1 MFKAVLKKNRDG
13 GKGSKKEPGDI
24 YSHSA
29 QRRGQP
35 EGISQSQEP
44 GSPHPYVQE
53 DVFRLSLA
61 KGVSMSLP
69 SSPLLPRQSYMMP
82 LRASKRSPGPIRKPK
97 YVESPR
103 VPSDAIVSALRKVAD
118 NKESSH
124 NELQAEKQPGSSSSS
139 PATQELMTRL
149 GFLLGEGIPG
159 TARIPMDDKNEKKC
173 SVPSQGISPCS
184 TLTSSTASPSTD
196 SPCSTLNS
204 TASRPPLSRTS
215 PCGTITSPSST
226 LESKDSGIIATITS
240 SSENDDRSGSSLEW
254 SKDGSL
260 RGSGRHGLVP
270 SARADTCSP
279 VAEEDSSS
287 ASATPADT
295 PSRTDHQPGT
305 SAGAGAAATT
315 GPPRPPGHA
324 PEGPVPYPA
333 HSSSSLMMPRPNSVA
348 ATSSTKLEDLSFLDE
363 QRNTPLRTSIRLPWH
378 NTGGRPPQDS
388 KARFAPY
395 KPMDIMLKPLL
406 FEVPSITTDSVF
418 VGRDWL
424 FQQLEDVLKAAEPA
438 ESRGAVVVGSVG
450 YGKTAIISRLVAL
463 SCHGGRMRQIASNS
477 PSASPKSGG
486 EPTAEL
492 PLSQPPQPTPPPSAT
507 NTLRNSSSSCPG
519 TPEIQRRREE
529 AVKRLATKVVAYHY
543 CQADNTYTC
552 LVPEF
557 VHSIA
562 ALLCRAHQLSAYR
575 ELLLKEPHLQ
585 SMLSLRSCVQDPMA
599 AFRRGVLEP
608 LANLRKERKIPEE
621 DHIILID
628 GLNEAEFHKPDYGDT
643 IASFIAKII
652 TKFPSWLK
660 LVVTVRVNLLEI
672 ASLLPF
678 SKISL
683 DDFPDNKE
691 INSDLNAYI
700 QYRINGSKDIMNNI
714 SLNGKADPVVVGKLS
729 SHLISRSQGSYL
741 YLKLT
746 LDLFERGHLV
756 IKSASYKVV
765 PVSLAELYQLQCN
778 MKFMTNSAF
787 ERTLPVLNVAL
798 ASLHPMTDEQL
809 FQAINAGG
817 VRGELP
823 WEDFQQRMELLSC
836 FLIKRRDKTRMFC
849 HPSFREWLVWRADG
863 ESADFLCDPRTGHA
877 LMAFMLSR
885 QDGKLNRQQT
895 MELGHHILKAH
906 IFKGLSKKTGVSSSV
921 LQALWISCS
930 ADGLSA
936 ALASLRNLYT
946 PNVKVSR
953 LLMLGGANVNYRTE
967 VLNNAPVLCV
977 QSHLGHQEM
986 ASLLLEFGASVD
998 VVSENGMS
1006 PLCFSAAAGH
1016 LGLVSLLCKRGA
1028 KVDHVDKSG
1037 QCALVHAALRGHP
1050 EIIQYLLELEWS
1062 PEGQQQDC
1070 GLKNKALQQA
1080 LIAASSMGH
1089 TQVVRGLLA
1098 LNNEYAVQIDGHDTL
1113 WGETALTAAAGRG
1126 KMEVCGFLLEQ
1137 GAVVQQVNRR
1147 GVSPLFCAVRQ
1158 GHWQIAELLLQHG
1171 ADVNISDKQ
1180 GRTLLMVAS
1189 CEGHLST
1196 VDFLLSKGASL
1207 TSMDKEGLTPLSW
1220 ACLKG
1225 HKSVVQF
1232 LVEKGAV
1239 IDHTDKN
1246 GRTPLDL
1253 AAFYGDAEIVQYLV
1267 ERGAV
1272 IEHVDYSGMRPL
1284 DRAIGCR
1291 NTSVVVTLL
1300 KKGAKLGN
1308 AAWAMATSKPDIL
1321 IILLQKLMEE
1331 GNLLYK
1337 KGKMKEAAQRY
1348 QYALRK
1354 FPREGFGDDLKA
1366 FKELRVSLYLNL
1378 SRCRRKTNDFGMAE
1392 EFATKALELKPKS
1405 YEAYYARARA
1415 KRSSRQFT
1423 AALADLHEA
1432 AKLCPN
1438 NREIRR
1444 LLARVED
1451 ECKQMQRAQTKPSQ
1465 PGAAAASGQAS
1476 GGHNSDQD
1484 EGQEEHSEHCLA
1496 RGLEGQR
1503 DILEEEEEEEE
1514 ETSQHDRRAEA
1525 CWPQNMYSLHR
1536 VLPSESLSNS
1546 QGHPSQSPRP
1556 ASPPGPGRLPPHRY
1570 PREHREALTQQGL
1583 VLQPTKQAQI
1593 VKTNQHMSAMQA
1605 GAGAAGGRS
1614 AGAKSHSQY
1623 APSSPL
1629 PSRHMSSM
1637 LKPGPGIDISPLP
1650 PPAEEPVYGDRM
1662 SLAAASTSVG
1672 HHCDES
1678 LHSSQASYSSCG
1690 SSKGQ
1695 GPERLSAHSVSSLDG
1710 LACSGPG
1717 SQGNHLDLGK
1727 EGGCGAAGSQ
1737 GGSGSIRVS
1746 SSTSSLASSSSLSD
1760 SGKLGPD
1767 VRTKTSDKTKH
1778 SSQQAGSTAEYKP
1791 RPFMGIM
1798 DKTARFQQQ
1807 LQQQQLIQQQIQ
1819 QHHQGLQITQGLQP
1833 AGRSWQNHSSEG
1845 LVCHGMS
1852 AMGLQPVNC
1861 ELPYAKTVS
1870 TYQEQHKPPPPQGA
1884 MAMGSLQNG
1893 MHAKEF
1899 TEKFCQAATCYKE
1912 SKPALAMPHTFLDSK
1927 PKQPGLARDNP
1938 GIHVASMKPK
1948 RSFIESNV

>member
-1 MFKAVLKKNRDG
+1 MYIHGLKTVSGDLVSFHGVIPKIFV
-13 GKGSKKEPGDI
+13 KSVTILWFCSTGDI
-24 YSHSA
+24 HSQSA
-29 QRRGQP
+29 QGRFPP
-35 EGISQSQEP
+35 ERNVQGH
-44 GSPHPYVQE
+44 GSGHPYVQD

-69 SSPLLPRQSYMMP
+69 SSPLLPRQTYMMP
-82 LRASKRSPGPIRKPK
+82 LRPSKRSPGPVRKPK

-103 VPSDAIVSALRKVAD
+103 VPSDAIVSALRKLS
-118 NKESSH
+118 EP
-124 NELQAEKQPGSSSSS
+124 KQPSSSS

-159 TARIPMDDKNEKKC
+159 TARIPMDDKNEKKSTVTC
-173 SVPSQGISPCS
+173 QGISPCS

-204 TASRPPLSRTS
+204 TTSRPLLSRSS

-260 RGSGRHGLVP
+260 RGSGRHGLAQSV
-270 SARADTCSP
+270 RADTCSP
-279 VAEEDSSS
+279 VAEEDSN
-287 ASATPADT
+287 SATAAPVDT
-295 PSRTDHQPGT
+295 QSKTDQQQHSSV
-305 SAGAGAAATT
+305 SAGAS
-315 GPPRPPGHA
+315 GPQQPPSHS
-324 PEGPVPYPA
+324 PEGPIPYPA
-333 HSSSSLMMPRPNSVA
+333 QTSSSLMMPRPNSVA
-348 ATSSTKLEDLSFLDE
+348 ATSSTKLEDLNFLDE

-378 NTGGRPPQDS
+378 NTGGRPPQDT

-424 FQQLEDVLKAAEPA
+424 FQQLEDVLRDS
-438 ESRGAVVVGSVG
+438 ESTENHGAVVVGSVG

-486 EPTAEL
+486 GPSAEL
-492 PLSQPPQPTPPPSAT
+492 PLSQPPQPTPPSSAT
-507 NTLRNSSSSCPG
+507 NTLRTSSCPG
-519 TPEIQRRREE
+519 TPEMQRRREE
-529 AVKRLATKVVAYHY
+529 AVKRLAAKVVAYHY

-575 ELLLKEPHLQ
+575 ELLLKEPQLQ

-608 LANLRKERKIPEE
+608 LANLRKERRIPEE

-643 IASFIAKII
+643 IASFITKII
-652 TKFPSWLK
+652 AKFPSWLK

-672 ASLLPF
+672 TSLLPF

-683 DDFPDNKE
+683 DDFSDNKE
-691 INSDLNAYI
+691 ISNDLNAYI

-714 SLNGKADPVVVGKLS
+714 NLNGKADPITVGKLS
-729 SHLISRSQGSYL
+729 SHLMSRSQGSYL

-746 LDLFERGHLV
+746 LDLFEKGHLV

-787 ERTLPVLNVAL
+787 ERSLPIFNVAL

-809 FQAINAGG
+809 FQAINAGFIQ
-817 VRGELP
+817 GELQ

-863 ESADFLCDPRTGHA
+863 ESTDFLCDPRSGHA

-885 QDGKLNRQQT
+885 QEGKLNRQQT

-977 QSHLGHQEM
+977 QCHLGHQEIV
-986 ASLLLEFGASVD
+986 SLLLEFGASVD
-998 VVSENGMS
+998 VVSENGMN

-1016 LGLVSLLCKRGA
+1016 LGLVMLLCKRGA
-1028 KVDHVDKSG
+1028 KIDHVDKSG
-1037 QCALVHAALRGHP
+1037 QCALVHAALRGHL
-1050 EIIQYLLELEWS
+1050 EIIQYLLELDWLA
-1062 PEGQQQDC
+1062 EGQQQDC
-1070 GLKNKALQQA
+1070 ALKNKALQQA

-1089 TQVVRGLLA
+1089 TQVVSGLLA
-1098 LNNEYAVQIDGHDTL
+1098 LNNEHAVQVDGYDTL
-1113 WGETALTAAAGRG
+1113 WGETALTASAGRG
-1126 KMEVCGFLLEQ
+1126 KMEVCSLLLEQ

-1171 ADVNISDKQ
+1171 ADINISDKQ
-1180 GRTLLMVAS
+1180 GRTLLMVAA

-1196 VDFLLSKGASL
+1196 VEFLLSKGASL

-1225 HKSVVQF
+1225 HKNVVQF

-1331 GNLLYK
+1331 GNVLYK

-1366 FKELRVSLYLNL
+1366 FKDLRVSLYLNL

-1444 LLARVED
+1444 LLARVEE
-1451 ECKQMQRAQTKPSQ
+1451 ECKQMQRTQTKGGLS
-1465 PGAAAASGQAS
+1465 GAAAASSQAS
-1476 GGHNSDQD
+1476 GGHESDQEHD
-1484 EGQEEHSEHCLA
+1484 EGQEEPSEHSLA
-1496 RGLEGQR
+1496 RSGQR

-1514 ETSQHDRRAEA
+1514 ASQHDRTAEA
-1525 CWPQNMYSLHR
+1525 CWSQNSYSYNR
-1536 VLPSESLSNS
+1536 VVPSD
-1546 QGHPSQSPRP
+1546 
-1556 ASPPGPGRLPPHRY
+1556 RLPPHRY
-1570 PREHREALTQQGL
+1570 PRDHREAVAQQGL
-1583 VLQPTKQAQI
+1583 VLQNTKQAQI
-1593 VKTNQHMSAMQA
+1593 VKTNQHMSSMQA
-1605 GAGAAGGRS
+1605 GSGAVGGRT
-1614 AGAKSHSQY
+1614 GGPKSQY

-1650 PPAEEPVYGDRM
+1650 SPAEDPVYGNRIP
-1662 SLAAASTSVG
+1662 LAAASTSMS
-1672 HHCDES
+1672 HSCES
-1678 LHSSQASYSSCG
+1678 DNLHSPQAPYSSFNS
-1690 SSKGQ
+1690 SSKGLGQ
-1695 GPERLSAHSVSSLDG
+1695 DRLSAHSASSLDG
-1710 LACSGPG
+1710 LACSGPAL
-1717 SQGNHLDLGK
+1717 QGNHTDLGT
-1727 EGGCGAAGSQ
+1727 EGMCGAVGSQ
-1737 GGSGSIRVS
+1737 GGGAGSMRVS

-1767 VRTKTSDKTKH
+1767 VRTKTKP
-1778 SSQQAGSTAEYKP
+1778 SQQASSSTEYKP
-1791 RPFMGIM
+1791 RPFMGIT

-1807 LQQQQLIQQQIQ
+1807 
-1819 QHHQGLQITQGLQP
+1819 QHHSLQIHQSLQS
-1833 AGRSWQNHSSEG
+1833 AGRSWLNHSSDG
-1845 LVCHGMS
+1845 LLCHNMS
-1852 AMGLQPVNC
+1852 AVGLQPVDC
-1861 ELPYAKTVS
+1861 ELPYTKTVS

-1884 MAMGSLQNG
+1884 MAMSSLQNG

-1899 TEKFCQAATCYKE
+1899 TEKFCQAANCYKE
-1912 SKPALAMPHTFLDSK
+1912 SKPALAMQHTFTDSK
-1927 PKQPGLARDNP
+1927 PKQAGLTRDNP
-1938 GIHVASMKPK
+1938 ALHVASMKPK

>member
-1 MFKAVLKKNRDG
+1 PYLSKQKAVASSGLCVKQIKLLN
-13 GKGSKKEPGDI
+13 
-24 YSHSA
+24 
-29 QRRGQP
+29 
-35 EGISQSQEP
+35 
-44 GSPHPYVQE
+44 
-53 DVFRLSLA
+53 LA

-82 LRASKRSPGPIRKPK
+82 LRPSKRSPGPIRKPK

-103 VPSDAIVSALRKVAD
+103 VPSDAIVSALRNVAD

-124 NELQAEKQPGSSSSS
+124 NELQAEKQPSSSS

-159 TARIPMDDKNEKKC
+159 TARIPMDDKIEKKC
-173 SVPSQGISPCS
+173 SVINQGISPCS

-204 TASRPPLSRTS
+204 TASRPPLSRSS

-260 RGSGRHGLVP
+260 RGSGRHGLAQSV
-270 SARADTCSP
+270 RADTCSP
-279 VAEEDSSS
+279 VAEEDSN
-287 ASATPADT
+287 SAT
-295 PSRTDHQPGT
+295 
-305 SAGAGAAATT
+305 AAPT
-315 GPPRPPGHA
+315 
-324 PEGPVPYPA
+324 
-333 HSSSSLMMPRPNSVA
+333 SSSLMMPRPNSVA

-395 KPMDIMLKPLL
+395 KPVDIMLKPLL

-424 FQQLEDVLKAAEPA
+424 FQQLEDVLRASGSAENH
-438 ESRGAVVVGSVG
+438 GAVVVGSVG
-450 YGKTAIISRLVAL
+450 YGKTAIVSRLVAL

-477 PSASPKSGG
+477 PSASPKSSGA
-486 EPTAEL
+486 PSTEL
-492 PLSQPPQPTPPPSAT
+492 PLSQPPQPTPPSSAT
-507 NTLRNSSSSCPG
+507 NTLRTNSCPG
-519 TPEIQRRREE
+519 TPEMQRRREE
-529 AVKRLATKVVAYHY
+529 AVKRLAAKVVAYHY

-575 ELLLKEPHLQ
+575 EMLLKEPHLQ
-585 SMLSLRSCVQDPMA
+585 SMLSLRSCVQDPLA

-608 LANLRKERKIPEE
+608 LTSLRKERRIPEE

-643 IASFIAKII
+643 ISSFITKII
-652 TKFPSWLK
+652 AKFPSWLK

-672 ASLLPF
+672 TSLLPF

-683 DDFPDNKE
+683 DDFSDNTE
-691 INSDLNAYI
+691 ISNDLNAYI

-714 SLNGKADPVVVGKLS
+714 SLNGKADPTTVGKLS

-787 ERTLPVLNVAL
+787 ERSLPILNVAL

-809 FQAINAGG
+809 FQAINA
-817 VRGELP
+817 VFIQGELQ
-823 WEDFQQRMELLSC
+823 WEDFQQRMEVLSC

-863 ESADFLCDPRTGHA
+863 ESTDFLCDPRTGHA

-885 QDGKLNRQQT
+885 QEGKLNRQQT

-906 IFKGLSKKTGVSSSV
+906 IFKGLSKRTGVSSSV

-977 QSHLGHQEM
+977 QCHLGHQEI
-986 ASLLLEFGASVD
+986 AFLLLEFGASVD
-998 VVSENGMS
+998 VVSENGMN

-1016 LGLVSLLCKRGA
+1016 LGLVMLLCKRGGG

-1050 EIIQYLLELEWS
+1050 DIIQYLLELEWS
-1062 PEGQQQDC
+1062 AEGQQQDC
-1070 GLKNKALQQA
+1070 ALKNKALQQA

-1089 TQVVRGLLA
+1089 TQLHFLTTSDFNSSSFI
-1098 LNNEYAVQIDGHDTL
+1098 LSL
-1113 WGETALTAAAGRG
+1113 ALTAAAGRG
-1126 KMEVCGFLLEQ
+1126 KMEVCSFLLEQ
-1137 GAVVQQVNRR
+1137 GTVVQQVNRR

-1180 GRTLLMVAS
+1180 GRTLLMVAA

-1196 VDFLLSKGASL
+1196 VEFLLCKGASL

-1225 HKSVVQF
+1225 QKNVVQF

-1366 FKELRVSLYLNL
+1366 FKDLRVSLYLNL

-1423 AALADLHEA
+1423 AALSDLHEA

-1451 ECKQMQRAQTKPSQ
+1451 EFKQMQR
-1465 PGAAAASGQAS
+1465 
-1476 GGHNSDQD
+1476 
-1484 EGQEEHSEHCLA
+1484 
-1496 RGLEGQR
+1496 
-1503 DILEEEEEEEE
+1503 
-1514 ETSQHDRRAEA
+1514 
-1525 CWPQNMYSLHR
+1525 
-1536 VLPSESLSNS
+1536 
-1546 QGHPSQSPRP
+1546 
-1556 ASPPGPGRLPPHRY
+1556 
-1570 PREHREALTQQGL
+1570 TQ
-1583 VLQPTKQAQI
+1583 
-1593 VKTNQHMSAMQA
+1593 
-1605 GAGAAGGRS
+1605 
-1614 AGAKSHSQY
+1614 
-1623 APSSPL
+1623 
-1629 PSRHMSSM
+1629 
-1637 LKPGPGIDISPLP
+1637 
-1650 PPAEEPVYGDRM
+1650 
-1662 SLAAASTSVG
+1662 
-1672 HHCDES
+1672 
-1678 LHSSQASYSSCG
+1678 
-1690 SSKGQ
+1690 
-1695 GPERLSAHSVSSLDG
+1695 
-1710 LACSGPG
+1710 
-1717 SQGNHLDLGK
+1717 
-1727 EGGCGAAGSQ
+1727 
-1737 GGSGSIRVS
+1737 
-1746 SSTSSLASSSSLSD
+1746 
-1760 SGKLGPD
+1760 
-1767 VRTKTSDKTKH
+1767 
-1778 SSQQAGSTAEYKP
+1778 
-1791 RPFMGIM
+1791 
-1798 DKTARFQQQ
+1798 
-1807 LQQQQLIQQQIQ
+1807 
-1819 QHHQGLQITQGLQP
+1819 
-1833 AGRSWQNHSSEG
+1833 
-1845 LVCHGMS
+1845 
-1852 AMGLQPVNC
+1852 
-1861 ELPYAKTVS
+1861 
-1870 TYQEQHKPPPPQGA
+1870 
-1884 MAMGSLQNG
+1884 
-1893 MHAKEF
+1893 
-1899 TEKFCQAATCYKE
+1899 
-1912 SKPALAMPHTFLDSK
+1912 
-1927 PKQPGLARDNP
+1927 
-1938 GIHVASMKPK
+1938 
-1948 RSFIESNV
+1948 

>member
-1 MFKAVLKKNRDG
+1 MF
-13 GKGSKKEPGDI
+13 SGDVH
-24 YSHSA
+24 SHSV
-29 QRRGQP
+29 QRRFPP
-35 EGISQSQEP
+35 EGNPQPQGP
-44 GSPHPYVQE
+44 GSGLPNAQDE
-53 DVFRLSLA
+53 VFRLSLA

-82 LRASKRSPGPIRKPK
+82 LRSNKRSPGPVRKPK

-103 VPSDAIVSALRKVAD
+103 VPSDAIVSARRKATD

-124 NELQAEKQPGSSSSS
+124 NDLQAEKQPSSSS

-173 SVPSQGISPCS
+173 SLTSQGISPCS

-204 TASRPPLSRTS
+204 TTSRPPLSRSS

-260 RGSGRHGLVP
+260 RGSGRHGLAQSV
-270 SARADTCSP
+270 RADTCSP

-287 ASATPADT
+287 ATATPADT
-295 PSRTDHQPGT
+295 PSRTDQQHPNI
-305 SAGAGAAATT
+305 SAGAP
-315 GPPRPPGHA
+315 GPPHPPSHS
-324 PEGPVPYPA
+324 PEGPIAYPPQTSA
-333 HSSSSLMMPRPNSVA
+333 SLMMPRPNSVA

-378 NTGGRPPQDS
+378 NTGGRPPQDA

-395 KPMDIMLKPLL
+395 KPVDIMLKPLL

-424 FQQLEDVLKAAEPA
+424 FQHLEDVLKAG
-438 ESRGAVVVGSVG
+438 ESTENHGAVVVGSVG

-477 PSASPKSGG
+477 PSASPKTGPGQS
-486 EPTAEL
+486 TEL
-492 PLSQPPQPTPPPSAT
+492 PLSQPPQPTPPSSAA
-507 NTLRNSSSSCPG
+507 NTLRTSSCPG
-519 TPEIQRRREE
+519 TPEMQRHREE
-529 AVKRLATKVVAYHY
+529 AVKRLAAKVVAYHY

-608 LANLRKERKIPEE
+608 LANLRKERRIPEE
-621 DHIILID
+621 DYIILID

-643 IASFIAKII
+643 IASFITKII
-652 TKFPSWLK
+652 AKFPSWLK
-660 LVVTVRVNLLEI
+660 LVVTVRINLVEI
-672 ASLLPF
+672 TSLLPF

-683 DDFPDNKE
+683 DDFSDNKE
-691 INSDLNAYI
+691 ISNDLNAYI

-714 SLNGKADPVVVGKLS
+714 SLNGKADPITVGKLS

-787 ERTLPVLNVAL
+787 ERSLPILNVSL
-798 ASLHPMTDEQL
+798 ASLHPLTDEQL
-809 FQAINAGG
+809 FNAINAGF
-817 VRGELP
+817 VQGELQ

-863 ESADFLCDPRTGHA
+863 ESTDFLCDPRTGHA

-885 QDGKLNRQQT
+885 QEGKLNRQQT

-921 LQALWISCS
+921 LQALWINCS
-930 ADGLSA
+930 TDGLSA

-977 QSHLGHQEM
+977 QCHLGHQEIV
-986 ASLLLEFGASVD
+986 SLLLEFGASVD
-998 VVSENGMS
+998 VVSENAMS

-1016 LGLVSLLCKRGA
+1016 LGQVMLLCKKGA

-1037 QCALVHAALRGHP
+1037 QCALVHAALRGHL

-1062 PEGQQQDC
+1062 AEGQQQDC
-1070 GLKNKALQQA
+1070 SLKSKALQQA

-1098 LNNEYAVQIDGHDTL
+1098 LNNEHAVQIDSHDTL

-1126 KMEVCGFLLEQ
+1126 KMEVCSFLLEQ

-1147 GVSPLFCAVRQ
+1147 GVSPLFCVVRQ
-1158 GHWQIAELLLQHG
+1158 GHWQIAELLLQNG
-1171 ADVNISDKQ
+1171 ADINISDKQ
-1180 GRTLLMVAS
+1180 GRTLLMVAA

-1196 VDFLLSKGASL
+1196 VEFLLSKGASL

-1225 HKSVVQF
+1225 QKNVVQF

-1272 IEHVDYSGMRPL
+1272 IEHVDHSGMRPL

-1354 FPREGFGDDLKA
+1354 FPREGFGDELKA
-1366 FKELRVSLYLNL
+1366 FKDLRVSLYLNL

-1451 ECKQMQRAQTKPSQ
+1451 ECKQMQRTQTKGGLG
-1465 PGAAAASGQAS
+1465 GAAAASSQAS
-1476 GGHNSDQD
+1476 GGHESDQEQD
-1484 EGQEEHSEHCLA
+1484 EGQEDPSEHSLA
-1496 RGLEGQR
+1496 RSVEGQR
-1503 DILEEEEEEEE
+1503 EILEEEEEEEDAM
-1514 ETSQHDRRAEA
+1514 QHDRTGEA
-1525 CWPQNMYSLHR
+1525 CWSQSSYSFNK
-1536 VLPSESLSNS
+1536 VLPSESATASNS
-1546 QGHPSQSPRP
+1546 VGHQNQSLSPS
-1556 ASPPGPGRLPPHRY
+1556 SPPGPSRLPPHRY
-1570 PREHREALTQQGL
+1570 PREHREALPQQGL

-1593 VKTNQHMSAMQA
+1593 VKTNQHMSSMQTGG
-1605 GAGAAGGRS
+1605 GAVGGRS
-1614 AGAKSHSQY
+1614 AGAKSQY

-1637 LKPGPGIDISPLP
+1637 LKPGPGIDIGPLP
-1650 PPAEEPVYGDRM
+1650 PPADEPMYGNRM
-1662 SLAAASTSVG
+1662 LLAAASSSMA
-1672 HHCDES
+1672 HSCESES
-1678 LHSSQASYSSCG
+1678 LHSSQASYSS
-1690 SSKGQ
+1690 SSNSKGLGQ
-1695 GPERLSAHSVSSLDG
+1695 DRLSAHSASSLDG

-1717 SQGNHLDLGK
+1717 FQGNHSESGK
-1727 EGGCGAAGSQ
+1727 EGMCAPAGSQ
-1737 GGSGSIRVS
+1737 GGGSSMRVS

-1767 VRTKTSDKTKH
+1767 VRTKITDKTKH
-1778 SSQQAGSTAEYKP
+1778 SQQGSAAAEYKP
-1791 RPFMGIM
+1791 RPFMGIT

-1807 LQQQQLIQQQIQ
+1807 QQQQQQIQ
-1819 QHHQGLQITQGLQP
+1819 QQQHHGLQSHPSLQSI
-1833 AGRSWQNHSSEG
+1833 GRSWLNHSSDG
-1845 LVCHGMS
+1845 LVCHNMS
-1852 AMGLQPVNC
+1852 TMGLQSVDG
-1861 ELPYAKTVS
+1861 KTAS
-1870 TYQEQHKPPPPQGA
+1870 SYQEQHKPPPPQGG
-1884 MAMGSLQNG
+1884 MAMSSLQNG

-1899 TEKFCQAATCYKE
+1899 AEKFCQAANCYKE
-1912 SKPALAMPHTFLDSK
+1912 SKPALAMPHTLMDSK

-1938 GIHVASMKPK
+1938 AIHVASMKPK